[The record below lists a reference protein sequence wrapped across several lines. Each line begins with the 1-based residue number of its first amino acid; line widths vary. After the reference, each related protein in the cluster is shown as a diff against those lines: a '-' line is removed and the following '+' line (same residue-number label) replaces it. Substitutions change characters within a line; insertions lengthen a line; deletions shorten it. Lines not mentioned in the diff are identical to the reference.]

1 MDTKATKTYSIFATT
16 CHMVSY
22 EWRKYGPTIFFFF
35 HSQIAI
41 ELYQNCVLISL
52 IYYPALLAW

>member
-16 CHMVSY
+16 CHVVSY
-22 EWRKYGPTIFFFF
+22 ELRKYGPTTFFFFF

-52 IYYPALLAW
+52 IYYPALLA